1 MTQVWQSSKKGIVI
15 HLRVTPKA
23 SRNGITGIYVDGNGK
38 ASLKVATTAQ
48 PEKGKANK
56 AVIAILSK
64 AFKKAKSNFTV
75 IAGEIDRNKTVLI
88 DGEDDEVLNWLKP
101 ALEGYG
107 NDSN

>member
-1 MTQVWQSSKKGIVI
+1 MTQVWQSAKKGIVI

-38 ASLKVATTAQ
+38 ASLKVATTTQ

-64 AFKKAKSNFTV
+64 AFKQAKSHFTV

-88 DGEDDEVLNWLKP
+88 DGEDADVLSWLKP
-101 ALEGYG
+101 ALERYG